1 MTVEK
6 QNKKKTGKPAKAEF
20 GRVTGFFLCV
30 DSWISSTLFET
41 WAAIVRGWAAYS
53 AFLERF
59 RIRGLKRFIVD
70 LLDDAATFGLAFAFI
85 LVAYALPP
93 FSGEGDVW
101 NKRRQY
107 AVTITDAQGNII
119 GRRGVRQDD
128 AVPLK
133 EIPQHVIKA
142 LLATED
148 ARFYDHFGVDVV
160 GTLRAALANAKA
172 NGVRQGGST
181 LTQQLAKNLFL
192 SPERSFRRKI
202 HEAFLALW
210 IEARLSKDEILKMY
224 LDRSYMG
231 AGNYGVEAASQ
242 YYFGKS
248 VRDVNIKEAAIL
260 AGLFKAPSKY
270 APHVHP
276 KAAMARANVVL
287 YRMLDAGFI
296 SYGELL
302 EARRQPVEIV
312 SHNDKY
318 TPNHFLDWVYRET
331 IDTLRKQGLTKDYA
345 VEVKTTIDTELQK
358 KAQELISRTLDTE
371 ARAYHAG
378 QAALVAITPDGAV
391 KTIIGGKDYESSQ
404 FNRATDAH
412 RQPGSSF
419 KPFVYLTAL
428 LNGYTPRSIVLDAPI
443 TVHGWSPQNYSHRYH
458 GRITLTQAISHSYN
472 SVPVRLM
479 TKVGR
484 KAIIETARKA
494 GLKAKLRPVPSLP
507 LGSNEVTVFDL
518 AQAYTTF
525 ANGGLRVEPYTVL
538 EIRRPD
544 GTLIYS
550 HERNAPKPK
559 RVFPQE
565 KIAELVYMMGQVVKA
580 GTARRAQLGF
590 TPVAG
595 KTGTTSS
602 YRDAWFAGFT
612 GHLVTIVWFGNDDY
626 SKTRRMTGGSL
637 PAKTWKRFML
647 MALNG
652 KQPKPLPGLPLDG
665 SYAKV
670 AQKMWAVKSPA
681 AAGDLLPGVTGIND
695 SDILLA
701 APRNPSRRTGKR
713 RKTKVARGGD
723 PIVGTLRNMFSIFRT
738 GDRRSNFS
746 RRTARRRNYASA
758 ARKRRARRNVRRAR
772 NFWSIFR

>member
-1 MTVEK
+1 
-6 QNKKKTGKPAKAEF
+6 
-20 GRVTGFFLCV
+20 
-30 DSWISSTLFET
+30 
-41 WAAIVRGWAAYS
+41 
-53 AFLERF
+53 
-59 RIRGLKRFIVD
+59 
-70 LLDDAATFGLAFAFI
+70 
-85 LVAYALPP
+85 
-93 FSGEGDVW
+93 
-101 NKRRQY
+101 
-107 AVTITDAQGNII
+107 
-119 GRRGVRQDD
+119 
-128 AVPLK
+128 VPLK
-133 EIPQHVIKA
+133 EIPRYVIKA

-242 YYFGKS
+242 FYFGKS

-270 APHVHP
+270 APHLHYE
-276 KAAMARANVVL
+276 AAMARANVVL
-287 YRMLDAGFI
+287 YRMLDADFI
-296 SYGELL
+296 SYGELM
-302 EARRQPVEIV
+302 EARRQPVGIV
-312 SHNDKY
+312 VNTEKY

-331 IDTLRKQGLTKDYA
+331 IDTLKKQGLTQDYA
-345 VEVKTTIDTELQK
+345 VEVKTTIDTGLQK
-358 KAQELISRTLDTE
+358 KAQKLITDTLNGE
-371 ARAYHAG
+371 AKAFRAG

-391 KTIIGGKDYESSQ
+391 KTIIGGKDYETSQ
-404 FNRATDAH
+404 FNRATDAS

-428 LNGYTPRSIVLDAPI
+428 LKGYTPRTIVLDAPI
-443 TVHGWSPQNYSHRYH
+443 TVHGWSPKNYSHRYH
-458 GRITLTQAISHSYN
+458 GKITLTQAISHSYN

-484 KAIIETARKA
+484 KAIVETARKA
-494 GLKAKLRPVPSLP
+494 GLKAKLRLVPSLP

-518 AQAYTTF
+518 ASAYCSF
-525 ANGGLRVEPYTVL
+525 ANGGKRVEPYTVL

-550 HERNAPKPK
+550 HERNGTKPV
-559 RVFPQE
+559 RVFPEE
-565 KIAELVYMMGQVVKA
+565 KIAELVYMMGQVVTA

-595 KTGTTSS
+595 KTGTTSN
-602 YRDAWFAGFT
+602 YHDAWFAGFT
-612 GHLVTIVWFGNDDY
+612 GHLVTVVWFGNDD
-626 SKTRRMTGGSL
+626 SKPTRRMTGGSL

-647 MALNG
+647 MALHG
-652 KQPKPLPGLPLDG
+652 KQPKPLPGIPLNG
-665 SYAKV
+665 SYAKQ
-670 AQKMWAVKSPA
+670 AAKMWASQTPA
-681 AAGDLLPGVTGIND
+681 GAGDLMPSVTGIND
-695 SDILLA
+695 SDILIA
-701 APRNPSRRTGKR
+701 TRTKHRGKSASAKRGKR
-713 RKTKVARGGD
+713 RARAND

-738 GDRRSNFS
+738 GDRQRKFA
-746 RRTARRRNYASA
+746 RRTYRRRNYSSA
-758 ARKRRARRNVRRAR
+758 ARKRRARRNVKKVR